1 MRLILI
7 YALFLIPAFLV
18 GQHNRCLFDI
28 ELNTREDSIGYENFL
43 SVVKYAKAN
52 PSISTR
58 SIVYIPVVIHV
69 VADESVQPVSSA
81 QALQQLDVLNADFA
95 GRGENISKLSDEFV
109 SLIGNAEIQ
118 FCLATIN
125 PTGQPT
131 SGITFTETDRNDI
144 ALQTEFEGRKAI
156 HYDQWGGK
164 SGWDPSRYI
173 NIWIG
178 EYGDVLGSATF
189 PGMSPFSEEIGVI
202 LDPKYFGSIGDAGHS
217 GFFGGGHTLTHEM
230 GHFFGL
236 KHIWGNDTDNTC
248 DDSDNIDD
256 TPNAAGPYY
265 DCPSGEQL
273 SCGTSNMYQNFMDF
287 TDDRCLAAFTH
298 GQTLFMKAV
307 LETYYPNL
315 ATETACLQTSESF
328 DHWYDQL
335 IWSNDPTS
343 NTYVIYNPE
352 IWMNTK
358 DVLVYSVDGKLI
370 LEARWEEG
378 WSYLLDLGHVASGIY
393 IVSIADGDNRHVR
406 KVIAF

>member
-1 MRLILI
+1 MRFILI
-7 YALFLIPAFLV
+7 YALFLFPTFLT
-18 GQHNRCLFDI
+18 GQYSRCLFDI
-28 ELNTREDSIGYENFL
+28 ELNTRKDSIAYENYL
-43 SVVKYAKAN
+43 SLVKHLTTK

-69 VADESVQPVSSA
+69 VADESVRQVSRA

-95 GRGENISKLSDEFV
+95 GRGENIPKLPDEFV
-109 SLIGNAEIQ
+109 SLIGNVEIQ
-118 FCLATIN
+118 FCLATID

-131 SGITFTETDRNDI
+131 SGITFTETDKNDI

-173 NIWIG
+173 NIWVG
-178 EYGDVLGSATF
+178 EYGGVLGSATF
-189 PGMSPFSEEIGVI
+189 PDMAPFPEEIGVI
-202 LDPKYFGSIGDAGHS
+202 IDPNYFGSIGDAGHS
-217 GFFGGGHTLTHEM
+217 GFFGGGHTLSHEM
-230 GHFFGL
+230 GHFLGL
-236 KHIWGNDTDNTC
+236 KHIWGDDTDTNC
-248 DDSDNIDD
+248 EDSDHVDD

-265 DCPSGEQL
+265 NCPSGEQQ

-287 TDDRCLAAFTH
+287 TDDRCLAAFTQ
-298 GQTLFMKAV
+298 GQAIFMQAV

-315 ATETACLQTSESF
+315 TTETACIQSSTSF
-328 DHWYDQL
+328 DSWYDQL
-335 IWSNDPTS
+335 IWANDINS

-358 DVLVYSVDGKLI
+358 DVRVYSVDGKII
-370 LEARWEEG
+370 LEGRWEDE
-378 WSYLLDLGHVASGIY
+378 WSYLLDLNHLAAGMY
-393 IVSIADGDNRHVR
+393 IVSIADGDKRHVR